1 MGVSFKNIFA
11 VLVFILMF
19 SGLGKA
25 QSSPKPYYYEGKW
38 VEDIV
43 VDKGRTIYNL
53 TKTYNLTEKELFDL
67 NPELKQGLKAGMTI
81 RVPSLKPESDNTG
94 KTTVP
99 KLAGALKHTVK
110 KKETIYGIA
119 KMYGVEIDDIYALNP
134 QANQGISPG
143 MELTIYPKPSSAPP
157 TSKEITARD
166 TTPADSVN
174 LSKRKPVKCDDLDDI
189 KKKRPIHLSLLLPF
203 YLPPEDEL
211 NPKSRIGLDFFAGA
225 RIATDSLRKAG
236 YSVDIHVFDTQND
249 SATVNRVLNNSAFAS
264 SDLIIGPLYSQAFVM
279 VAEKAREL
287 GIPAVTPFSQSDAL
301 IEGYPNVI
309 KVTPSSE
316 QQMKEYAP
324 ALAQQ
329 FAVAKFILIQ
339 TDLSKDKSL
348 CNQFK
353 QAWAGINNA
362 PELNEISFADFRTNQ
377 GILDAVKQN
386 IVIFPS
392 SDEVKLIELSN
403 RLYKLSDSYRIRL
416 AGLNE
421 WNSFDNVDFDIL
433 NKLQFVYASPLQQD
447 FGS

>member
-1 MGVSFKNIFA
+1 
-11 VLVFILMF
+11 
-19 SGLGKA
+19 
-25 QSSPKPYYYEGKW
+25 
-38 VEDIV
+38 
-43 VDKGRTIYNL
+43 
-53 TKTYNLTEKELFDL
+53 
-67 NPELKQGLKAGMTI
+67 
-81 RVPSLKPESDNTG
+81 
-94 KTTVP
+94 
-99 KLAGALKHTVK
+99 
-110 KKETIYGIA
+110 
-119 KMYGVEIDDIYALNP
+119 
-134 QANQGISPG
+134 
-143 MELTIYPKPSSAPP
+143 
-157 TSKEITARD
+157 
-166 TTPADSVN
+166 
-174 LSKRKPVKCDDLDDI
+174 
-189 KKKRPIHLSLLLPF
+189 
-203 YLPPEDEL
+203 
-211 NPKSRIGLDFFAGA
+211 GLDFFAGA

-392 SDEVKLIELSN
+392 ADEVKLIELSN

-447 FGS
+447 FGSRQSLAFQKKYHEEFKGEPSYYAYQGFDVTCFFTKYIADYGSEGIVCLPSAETHCGLNACYKFIRKSDSDGYENISIRLTELRDFKPQPIK